1 MCVAIVTHT
10 IYQYFRIM
18 IDEEYKEN
26 VEYILS
32 TILPKLQEIQKKVL
46 KNQSRLSLDV
56 SVSNKNGE
64 WYISC
69 FACVMN
75 DMGEIT
81 DTCFPR
87 FICVC
92 SKEEIDERL
101 NELKEFIKKYIA

>member
-1 MCVAIVTHT
+1 
-10 IYQYFRIM
+10 M
-18 IDEEYKEN
+18 IEEEYKEN
-26 VEYILS
+26 EEYIRS
-32 TILPKLQEIQKKVL
+32 TILPQLQEAQREVL
-46 KNQSRLSLDV
+46 ENPSRLSLDI
-56 SVSNKNGE
+56 SMNNRNGE
-64 WYISC
+64 GYISS

>member
-1 MCVAIVTHT
+1 
-10 IYQYFRIM
+10 M
-18 IDEEYKEN
+18 IEEYKEN
-26 VEYILS
+26 EEYIRT
-32 TILPKLQEIQKKVL
+32 TILPQLQEAQREVL
-46 KNQSRLSLDV
+46 ENPSRLSLDI
-56 SVSNKNGE
+56 STNNRNGE
-64 WYISC
+64 GYISS

>member
-1 MCVAIVTHT
+1 
-10 IYQYFRIM
+10 M

-26 VEYILS
+26 IEYILS
-32 TILPKLQEIQKKVL
+32 TILPKLQEIQREVL

-64 WYISC
+64 GHISC

-81 DTCFPR
+81 DTCYPR

-92 SKEEIDERL
+92 SKEEMDERL
-101 NELKEFIKKYIA
+101 NELKEFIKKHLA

>member
-1 MCVAIVTHT
+1 
-10 IYQYFRIM
+10 M

-64 WYISC
+64 GHISC

-92 SKEEIDERL
+92 SKEEMDERL